1 VDAGRGRRR
10 RGSGGDLGEATEQLG
25 TLLQHSLAQRVDT
38 AAEPRFRM
46 LETIREFG
54 LEALG
59 QPMRQRAFDDATSS
73 NHLALSEEAEPHVGR
88 RV

>member
-1 VDAGRGRRR
+1 MDAGRGRRR
-10 RGSGGDLGEATEQLG
+10 RGLRWRFGEATEQLG
-25 TLLQHSLAQRVDT
+25 TLLQHRLAQPVDT
-38 AAEPRFRM
+38 AAKPRFRM

-59 QPMRQRAFDDATSS
+59 TTDEAESVRRRHAE
-73 NHLALSEEAEPHVGR
+73 HYLALFEEAEPHVGS